1 MAQSGSTAGQMY
13 QCGKMCEF
21 GGEMCEKREG
31 KKGKKCHRRTCRADF
46 GVSVGNESAK
56 NTHLLNFGS
65 HSNRIS
71 PKIHLIQNQ
80 PSTRLEWR
88 FLQFS

>member
-1 MAQSGSTAGQMY
+1 MAQSGSTIGQMY
-13 QCGKMCEF
+13 QCGK
-21 GGEMCEKREG
+21 MCEKREG

-56 NTHLLNFGS
+56 NTQIINFGS

-71 PKIHLIQNQ
+71 SKINLI
-80 PSTRLEWR
+80 
-88 FLQFS
+88 